1 MVGAEPNGP
10 PGGVAVAGGLEL
22 AGVAA
27 AVDGVEADGLQQS
40 VPVGVGVVHDEGLVD
55 QSGQHVEH
63 GPTGVA
69 GIAADGFGGVERE
82 RSGEGAQASEHG
94 PLVGSEQLVAPLD
107 RGEQGLLAGQ
117 HRTSPT
123 RQEQEAPVELLGDLV
138 RGHGPAASGSQLQG
152 ERDAVQT
159 AADLTHRA
167 GIQIG
172 EREARAGPPGSV
184 CEQAHRV
191 EHREL
196 DDVHLVAR
204 GGGR

>member
-1 MVGAEPNGP
+1 MVSSSRY
-10 PGGVAVAGGLEL
+10 
-22 AGVAA
+22 
-27 AVDGVEADGLQQS
+27 QS
-40 VPVGVGVVHDEGLVD
+40 V
-55 QSGQHVEH
+55 SGSCTTRDLSTSRDSTSNTAQ
-63 GPTGVA
+63 PA
-69 GIAADGFGGVERE
+69 SLGIAADSFGGVERE
-82 RSGEGAQASEHG
+82 GPGEGAQATEHG

-107 RGEQGLLAGQ
+107 RGKQGLLAGQ

-123 RQEQEAPVELLGDLV
+123 RQEQEAPVELLGDPV

-172 EREARAGPPGSV
+172 ERETRAGPPGSV

-196 DDVHLVAR
+196 DDVHPVAR